1 MFPDIQA
8 TIRQLSTTK
17 TTVTAI
23 VRTTKTTF
31 VAIVMV
37 MGNKAFGF
45 KCNFAI
51 RLSSKKNT
59 DNFFNSKDA
68 TNSVNF
74 NSKP

>member
-1 MFPDIQA
+1 MV
-8 TIRQLSTTK
+8 LS
-17 TTVTAI
+17 VQSSFGNN
-23 VRTTKTTF
+23 VSRHLGHYSLPF
-31 VAIVMV
+31 DNENHVCCYR
-37 MGNKAFGF
+37 NKAFGF